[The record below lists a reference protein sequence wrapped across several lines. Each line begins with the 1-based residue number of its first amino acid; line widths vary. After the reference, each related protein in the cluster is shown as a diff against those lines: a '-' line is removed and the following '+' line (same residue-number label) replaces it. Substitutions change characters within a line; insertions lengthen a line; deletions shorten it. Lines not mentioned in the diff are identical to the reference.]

1 MVTSTWIYTPKSGT
15 INKQIELAEKF
26 AEIWKKYGAKE
37 VNLYALSG
45 AQMGNLAFTARFENA
60 AAWDEVN
67 QDEDFSEIYK
77 SLEELGF
84 NWVSHITARQLM

>member
-1 MVTSTWIYTPKSGT
+1 MVTSTWVYTPKSGT

-45 AQMGNLAFTARFENA
+45 AQMGNLAFLRGL
-60 AAWDEVN
+60 
-67 QDEDFSEIYK
+67 K
-77 SLEELGF
+77 MLPLG
-84 NWVSHITARQLM
+84 VLLGMQ